1 MKVKVRRM
9 SEIDA
14 LKILVWHY
22 APPYSWY
29 DFEQTNSD
37 FHVLLKDQYYCV
49 IGEEGELIGFF
60 CYGTAAQ
67 VSLGV
72 EQGFYRDQDYL
83 DIGLGMNPLLC
94 GKGYGARFFLIG
106 MDYAKHQFGFSKF
119 LLTVASFNQRAIKM
133 YLKVGFVEIGRFIVS
148 TYEFIVMIYERES

>member
-49 IGEEGELIGFF
+49 IGEK
-60 CYGTAAQ
+60 
-67 VSLGV
+67 VS
-72 EQGFYRDQDYL
+72 
-83 DIGLGMNPLLC
+83 
-94 GKGYGARFFLIG
+94 
-106 MDYAKHQFGFSKF
+106 
-119 LLTVASFNQRAIKM
+119 
-133 YLKVGFVEIGRFIVS
+133 
-148 TYEFIVMIYERES
+148 